1 MIVLTK
7 KAIEKVKEIAA
18 GEGIENLVLRVKVVG
33 GGCAGF
39 SYDIFFE
46 DNVLDMD
53 EVDEQDGIK
62 VATDMLSY
70 QYVDGVT
77 IDYVETPMGA
87 GFKFLNPNV
96 KSTCGCGSSFSV

>member
-1 MIVLTK
+1 MITLTA
-7 KAIEKVKEIAA
+7 KAVEKVKEIAA
-18 GEGIENLVLRVKVVG
+18 EEGIENLVLRVKVVG

-39 SYDIFFE
+39 SYDLFFE
-46 DNVLDMD
+46 DNVSDMD

-62 VATDMLSY
+62 VATDMLSH

-77 IDYVETPMGA
+77 IDYMETPIGA